1 MELSRR
7 GVFTALVLTVILS
20 VSAEVLNLSEELEED
35 GYFRKEHS
43 LTKPY
48 TGKPPSDLTMTR
60 NQSWRLLQ
68 VQGWT
73 YPTGTLLV
81 VQW

>member
-1 MELSRR
+1 MEESHRY
-7 GVFTALVLTVILS
+7 GVVTALVLTLILC

-48 TGKPPSDLTMTR
+48 TGKNP
-60 NQSWRLLQ
+60 
-68 VQGWT
+68 VI
-73 YPTGTLLV
+73 
-81 VQW
+81 